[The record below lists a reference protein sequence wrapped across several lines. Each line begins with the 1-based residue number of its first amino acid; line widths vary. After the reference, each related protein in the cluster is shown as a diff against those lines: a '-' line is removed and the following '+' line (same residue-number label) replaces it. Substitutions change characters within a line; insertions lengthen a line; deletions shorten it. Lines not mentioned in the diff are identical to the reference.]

1 MPSSRAPL
9 HKLSRTR
16 YVSIALFEIA
26 QPISQQGNNRLFNK
40 GIFGT
45 VIVHQF
51 SSANVAPHAGITIV
65 RKITHLYSLR

>member
-1 MPSSRAPL
+1 MPSSRAPP
-9 HKLSRTR
+9 HKLNRTR

-26 QPISQQGNNRLFNK
+26 QPISQQGNNRLLNK

-51 SSANVAPHAGITIV
+51 SSSNVAPIGG
-65 RKITHLYSLR
+65 LQ